1 MFNKEYMHAHLAA
14 LNYDVNK
21 QPLGKL
27 AQSTILQGFQA
38 LKDLAEVIAEPDGEK
53 SMALGGLRAA
63 VAALTSRYY
72 T

>member
-1 MFNKEYMHAHLAA
+1 MRATLLS
-14 LNYDVNK
+14 LNYDINK

>member
-1 MFNKEYMHAHLAA
+1 MHAHLAA

-38 LKDLAEVIAEPDGEK
+38 LKDLAEVIAAPDGEK
-53 SMALGGLRAA
+53 SLSLGGLRAA

>member
-1 MFNKEYMHAHLAA
+1 MHAHLAA
-14 LNYDVNK
+14 LNYDINK

-38 LKDLAEVIAEPDGEK
+38 LKDLAEVIADPDGYK
-53 SMALGGLRAA
+53 FQALGGLRAA